1 MEMYLVY
8 EFINSNMDEC
18 NIEDIEFFGIYDN
31 ETVAKNVAK
40 ERLDYGLNN
49 CNVEIEEAF
58 LNIDNPFETTN
69 SVELY
74 RENSN
79 YESLIYSINIKK
91 MKLNE
96 KVKGE

>member
-18 NIEDIEFFGIYDN
+18 TIEDIEFFGIYDD
-31 ETVAKNVAK
+31 EKVARNIAK
-40 ERLDYGLNN
+40 ERLDFGLNK
-49 CNVEIEEAF
+49 CNVEIEEEF
-58 LNIDNPFETTN
+58 LNMDNPFEITD

-96 KVKGE
+96 KMKGE